1 MELIPFLTT
10 RMDLF
15 QGLEPEQIKAVA
27 SICVPADYPKGRT
40 IFLEGSEARGL
51 YAAMTGQ
58 VKIFKLSLEGREQ
71 IIHIYGPGEPFGE
84 VPVFEGGRFPANAET
99 TVDSRVLFIPRDG
112 LRRLLERD
120 STLAM
125 NMLAALSRKLRRFTV
140 KLENLTLKETPQRVA
155 AYLLDLSDRTGGATE
170 VTLDISK
177 GHLAGLLGTAQE
189 TLSRVLKRLSE
200 AELIRVRGKHIDLL
214 DLDGLQAV
222 SDGDE
227 RP

>member
-1 MELIPFLTT
+1 MEMQTFLKS
-10 RMDLF
+10 RMPLF
-15 QGLEPEQIKAVA
+15 RGLEDRQIEALA

-40 IFLEGSEARGL
+40 IFLEGSQAQGL
-51 YAAMTGQ
+51 YVVMSGQ

-84 VPVFEGGRFPANAET
+84 VPVFEGGRFPANAEAT
-99 TVDSRVLFIPRDG
+99 ADSRVLFVPRDG
-112 LRRLLERD
+112 LRRLLEND

-155 AYLLDLSDRTGGATE
+155 AYLLDLSDRSGGAAE

-200 AELIRVRGKHIDLL
+200 AGLIRVRGKHIDIL
-214 DLDGLQAV
+214 DPDGLQAV
-222 SDGDE
+222 SDGDD
-227 RP
+227 RL